1 MDLQGKFE
9 KGAKSKTYQR
19 IDADFKVNIF
29 VGYNEDGCMSMVIT
43 ENGVESHVKST
54 KLINVK
60 MQRREDKKLALYFDL
75 LDEAYKSMFLI
86 LCKDIVLT
94 CEKAGPELAIS
105 NALMRWKYWKEMF
118 GRKNNVLLDKSE
130 IKGLIG
136 ELYELQNHFLKD
148 YDEKTAVFSWMGP
161 LLGHKDFEIND
172 TWYEVKTVSENAT
185 QVIVNSIEQLE
196 SESDGHFVVIRLE
209 ETSAVNQKAITINKI
224 VLSLIEQIKDIEVLN
239 MFRTRLDNVGY
250 EPHSEYD
257 AFCFD
262 YKSTQRYTI
271 TNDFPRLRRKN
282 IDDSIGNVKYT
293 ILLNGISQFLED

>member
-1 MDLQGKFE
+1 MDLQEKFE

-130 IKGLIG
+130 IKGLG
-136 ELYELQNHFLKD
+136 EVTVSAIEEFKELKNRGEFISKQKIDLEESVELDDEYVTLNIDFD
-148 YDEKTAVFSWMGP
+148 YDINVTVGEFDKDKILNKDDK
-161 LLGHKDFEIND
+161 LLQDD
-172 TWYEVKTVSENAT
+172 
-185 QVIVNSIEQLE
+185 
-196 SESDGHFVVIRLE
+196 
-209 ETSAVNQKAITINKI
+209 
-224 VLSLIEQIKDIEVLN
+224 LIEFSNVLN
-239 MFRTRLDNVGY
+239 ENKVYAAYQMY
-250 EPHSEYD
+250 
-257 AFCFD
+257 
-262 YKSTQRYTI
+262 Q
-271 TNDFPRLRRKN
+271 
-282 IDDSIGNVKYT
+282 SIFSVVSN
-293 ILLNGISQFLED
+293 LLTKI

>member
-43 ENGVESHVKST
+43 ENGVESQVKST

-136 ELYELQNHFLKD
+136 ELYELQNHFFKD
-148 YDEKTAVFSWMGP
+148 YDEKTAIFSWMGP
-161 LLGHKDFEIND
+161 LFGHKDFEIND

-196 SESDGHFVVIRLE
+196 SESDGHLVVVRLE

-257 AFCFD
+257 AFCFA